1 MMIGVIFLAMLL
13 IPNIIWSF
21 NKPNDYDRYV
31 KNENRIL
38 LAFERIGQIL
48 VIVFSL
54 FFNNYNNDLVLT
66 LIIAVVLMILYELYW
81 LRYFRSDRQ
90 MSDMYSDFL
99 KIPLAGATIPV
110 LAFFF
115 LGIYGQNIFL
125 IISVIVLAI
134 GHIGIHL
141 NHKKEINNV
150 Q

>member
-1 MMIGVIFLAMLL
+1 MIIGLVFLALLL

-21 NKPNDYDRYV
+21 NKPDDYDKYV
-31 KNENRIL
+31 KNENKIL
-38 LAFERIGQIL
+38 LALERIGQIS
-48 VIVFSL
+48 VIVFTL
-54 FFNNYNNDLVLT
+54 FFNNYNNDFVIT
-66 LIIAVVLMILYELYW
+66 LIIAVVLMILYEMYW
-81 LRYFRSDRQ
+81 FKYFRSERR

-99 KIPLAGATIPV
+99 KIPVAGATIPV

-115 LGIYGQNIFL
+115 LGIYGQNVFL

-141 NHKKEINNV
+141 SHEKEIYNV

>member
-21 NKPNDYDRYV
+21 NKPKDYDRYV

>member
-21 NKPNDYDRYV
+21 NKPKDYDRYV

-66 LIIAVVLMILYELYW
+66 LIIAVVLMVLYEMYW

>member
-21 NKPNDYDRYV
+21 NKPKDYDRYV

-66 LIIAVVLMILYELYW
+66 LIIAVVLMILYEMYW

>member
-21 NKPNDYDRYV
+21 NKPKDYDRYV

-66 LIIAVVLMILYELYW
+66 LIIAVVLMIIYEMYW

>member
-1 MMIGVIFLAMLL
+1 MIVGVIFLVMLL
-13 IPNIIWSF
+13 VPNIIWSF
-21 NKPNDYDRYV
+21 NKPEDYEKYA

-54 FFNNYNNDLVLT
+54 FFNNYSNNLIIT
-66 LIIAVVLMILYELYW
+66 LIIAVIVMILYEIYW
-81 LRYFRSDRQ
+81 FRYFRSDRK

-99 KIPLAGATIPV
+99 KIPLAGATLPV
-110 LAFFF
+110 LAFFL
-115 LGIYGQNIFL
+115 LGIYGQNVFL
-125 IISVIVLAI
+125 IISVIILAI

>member
-1 MMIGVIFLAMLL
+1 MLL

-21 NKPNDYDRYV
+21 NKPKDYDRYV

-66 LIIAVVLMILYELYW
+66 LIIAVVLMILYEMYW